1 MVAGTL
7 PPAGALQHCLWLCF
21 KVCFTSN
28 SSHSSIPKGP
38 ENWPPEAAE
47 FAIMIKRRIKFIF
60 WRLAI
65 CNWFVLTYAH
75 SRENR
80 SALQYT
86 VDAAT
91 LPPDGALRHCSRVR
105 FKVCFSTETFQ
116 LVLWHCEHDICGK
129 KEVLAYSELLMLKH
143 IIYKKWTQKVHN
155 LAFFPWPL
163 YQNLNQCLSGLF

>member
-1 MVAGTL
+1 MHTPGKTCEHCNTPWMQLHSCLLALYSILCDYASKSVSLRIAPIL
-7 PPAGALQHCLWLCF
+7 PYPKVQKIGHQRQPNLQVL
-21 KVCFTSN
+21 
-28 SSHSSIPKGP
+28 
-38 ENWPPEAAE
+38 
-47 FAIMIKRRIKFIF
+47 IKRQIQFAF

-65 CNWFVLTYAH
+65 CNWSVFTYAH
-75 SRENR
+75 SQENR

-91 LPPDGALRHCSRVR
+91 LPPAGALRHCSRVR

-143 IIYKKWTQKVHN
+143 IINKKWTQKVH
-155 LAFFPWPL
+155 
-163 YQNLNQCLSGLF
+163 